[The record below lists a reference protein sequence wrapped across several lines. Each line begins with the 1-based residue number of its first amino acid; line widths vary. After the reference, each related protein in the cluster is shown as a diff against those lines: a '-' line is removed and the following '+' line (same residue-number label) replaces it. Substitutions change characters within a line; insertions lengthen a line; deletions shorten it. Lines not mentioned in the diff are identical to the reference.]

1 MGYISL
7 DLAKQHLVV
16 DTEIDDIYITSLIKV
31 AEDIVTKSLNI
42 NSLAEIDNG
51 GNLPPAINQAI
62 LLLIGNFYA
71 NREPVGYSNLSK
83 LPLSYHFLIDCYKS
97 Y

>member
-7 DLAKQHLVV
+7 DIAKQHLVV
-16 DTEIDDIYITSLIKV
+16 DVNIDDAYISELINV
-31 AEDIVTKSLNI
+31 AEDVVTKSLNI
-42 NSLAEIDNG
+42 NSLSEIETG
-51 GNLPPAINQAI
+51 GLLPPAINQAI